1 MLPGLLYSDLCQ
13 ENHSLILNNVLLMR
27 DKLRR
32 VNMNII
38 LQRTLSP
45 LLKHVDLYAL
55 QIMFCVVNISA

>member
-1 MLPGLLYSDLCQ
+1 MLSEFLCSDLCQ
-13 ENHSLILNNVLLMR
+13 ENHPLILNNVLLTR

-55 QIMFCVVNISA
+55 QITFCAVNIST